1 MLLLSEDLLFIW
13 EPVNLLMSWH
23 VPHFPE
29 WLAGG
34 ARKSLVKNLVVGPK
48 ILILKRSCI
57 MERVNFLKGLQG
69 VFGGSR
75 KLHNCSIIN

>member
-34 ARKSLVKNLVVGPK
+34 VRKSLVKNLVVGK
-48 ILILKRSCI
+48 
-57 MERVNFLKGLQG
+57 F
-69 VFGGSR
+69 
-75 KLHNCSIIN
+75 